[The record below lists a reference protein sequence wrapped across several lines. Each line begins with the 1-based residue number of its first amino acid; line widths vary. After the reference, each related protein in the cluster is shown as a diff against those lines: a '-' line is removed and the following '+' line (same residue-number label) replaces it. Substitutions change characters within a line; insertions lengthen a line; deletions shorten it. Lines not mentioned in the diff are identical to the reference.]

1 MQLSE
6 ESVDEFKEIYKKK
19 FGKEI
24 DDAEAHESARKLAGF
39 FELLYKCAQEDSAK
53 KRRLKKEPGGFPTDG
68 NRNCLL
74 CHTMITPE
82 NGWYDKY
89 EQKCLDCQR
98 ALNTG
103 AVPTYVFINHDSFF
117 LPWQLKSKFDLPHA
131 TMRKLLRQGKLTAR
145 VITTE
150 SGGVHEYILLKKENP
165 ALVALEKWNPIRK
178 SYNRHREKVHRREVR
193 EELKK
198 LKTEMYAERAK
209 WKKKI
214 EKLRAR

>member
-6 ESVDEFKEIYKKK
+6 ESVNEFKEIYKKK
-19 FGKEI
+19 YGKEL

-68 NRNCLL
+68 NRNCLV
-74 CHTMITPE
+74 CHAMITSE

-89 EQKCLDCQR
+89 DQKCLNCQR

-103 AVPTYVFINHDSFF
+103 VLPSFVFINHDSFF
-117 LPWQLKSKFDLPHA
+117 LPWQLKSKFDLPHQ
-131 TMRKLLRQGKLTAR
+131 TMRKLIRNGKLFARLITA
-145 VITTE
+145 E
-150 SGGVHEYILLKKENP
+150 NGGTVEYIFLKKENP
-165 ALVALEKWNPIRK
+165 ALVALEKWNPVRK

-198 LKTEMYAERAK
+198 LKAELYAERAK
-209 WKKKI
+209 WKMKI